1 MFSLKTKQKNNSVI
15 VPVFFFTGL
24 TSGSITGGQMKTD
37 FSLWQVI
44 HQHAHVL
51 QYLYCEDHCYRSTS
65 DLCKYAFSWPETFHG
80 KMKRCRNLNST
91 WTESTTE
98 ARLSYWNISAC
109 QEPIFINIINNVS
122 SASSMKWV
130 SLFKAESSVHSLPFL
145 SWTLQFHK
153 ARKKEEEGGR
163 GEGGGGGGGGQRGQG
178 LQWRRKRRENNVWQ
192 SRNLPL
198 HWDMIGFSLVQEW
211 PKNKNKKIQNGALK
225 TKMREEEDFCWD
237 VLLAAFCSIK
247 PR

>member
-1 MFSLKTKQKNNSVI
+1 MFSLKTKQKNNSVT
-15 VPVFFFTGL
+15 VPVFFFTSL
-24 TSGSITGGQMKTD
+24 TSCSITGGQMKTD

-51 QYLYCEDHCYRSTS
+51 QYLYCEDHCYCSTS

-80 KMKRCRNLNST
+80 KIKRCRNLNST

-163 GEGGGGGGGGQRGQG
+163 GEGGGGGGGVKEGRDCSEGG
-178 LQWRRKRRENNVWQ
+178 NAGKTTSGRAGISPFTGIWLVF
-192 SRNLPL
+192 PL
-198 HWDMIGFSLVQEW
+198 C
-211 PKNKNKKIQNGALK
+211 KNDQK
-225 TKMREEEDFCWD
+225 TKTKKFKM
-237 VLLAAFCSIK
+237 VL
-247 PR
+247 